1 MASQKKKTFKALN
14 TAIENLE
21 KTVGHLTERFE
32 NRVKRFEAALTN
44 VLDIKIIELEDKEEE
59 SKKKINKLITDMKK
73 TEINSKDDRQI
84 QIKCKECVKT
94 FESRTTLLIRGHFG
108 TSKWTL
114 NMAGNTKDFKNL

>member
-1 MASQKKKTFKALN
+1 MLISVCCLKGQHGRKLSSGKPNMMASQKKKTFKALN

-21 KTVGHLTERFE
+21 KTVGHLKERYE

-84 QIKCKECVKT
+84 EIKCKECVKT
-94 FESRTTLLIRGHFG
+94 FESRT
-108 TSKWTL
+108 
-114 NMAGNTKDFKNL
+114 N